1 MGLSLM
7 EGQVKDALFINKVI
21 WFVCL
26 ITMNIIIKSDRL
38 FSDKQCQRVRSA

>member
-1 MGLSLM
+1 MDLR
-7 EGQVKDALFINKVI
+7 VKSSRDALFVNKVI

-38 FSDKQCQRVRSA
+38 FSDKQRVRRIRSA